1 MKCSVTE
8 ESEETLLFISLN
20 VAVETSPIMEENTFE
35 ELLVMLIKT
44 ALYKFMT
51 VKQLGK
57 RVNKIKMK
65 LDKTQVFEERLKLL
79 EELAII
85 TGVLLRRCR
94 HDVKIV
100 SYTMNK
106 LDELAS
112 LVK

>member
-1 MKCSVTE
+1 
-8 ESEETLLFISLN
+8 
-20 VAVETSPIMEENTFE
+20 
-35 ELLVMLIKT
+35 MLIKT
-44 ALYKFMT
+44 TLYKFMT

-57 RVNKIKMK
+57 RVNNIKMK
-65 LDKTQVFEERLKLL
+65 LDKTENFEERLDLL

-94 HDVKIV
+94 HDVKVV

-106 LDELAS
+106 LNELTS

>member
-1 MKCSVTE
+1 
-8 ESEETLLFISLN
+8 
-20 VAVETSPIMEENTFE
+20 
-35 ELLVMLIKT
+35 MLIKT
-44 ALYKFMT
+44 ALYNVMT

-57 RVNKIKMK
+57 RVNGIKTK
-65 LDKTQVFEERLKLL
+65 LDKTQKFEERLDLL

-94 HDVKIV
+94 HDVKVV

-106 LDELAS
+106 LNELAS